1 MNHVDWMEA
10 AVQRNSPW
18 HIAGEEEKGTHRPR
32 SNITVPGLI
41 ISKAGAGKVQKSW
54 LQECLQKTALPIPSA
69 MRPVKSAWKG
79 WSWSCL
85 KLSKD
90 LMPPAHTHKTSPLY
104 KSNTETHIGASTQ
117 CQEALGWTDIA
128 KTDSRKLS
136 TRGTVLPLPTVL
148 FWDQFNHLIIG
159 FLETAFFSLDISFW
173 F

>member
-1 MNHVDWMEA
+1 MEA

-79 WSWSCL
+79 
-85 KLSKD
+85 
-90 LMPPAHTHKTSPLY
+90 
-104 KSNTETHIGASTQ
+104 
-117 CQEALGWTDIA
+117 
-128 KTDSRKLS
+128 
-136 TRGTVLPLPTVL
+136 
-148 FWDQFNHLIIG
+148 
-159 FLETAFFSLDISFW
+159 
-173 F
+173 